1 MTACRAVTWVLRK
14 DAASAVFH
22 GAPCANRSAPGW
34 ICQHSIGC
42 VHPDA
47 RYNKYFAGKPCGRA
61 GVKEAPRDSGIL
73 ALMPALGPFHKL
85 TSHQRH
91 AFLAAFLGWTL
102 DSLDFFLL
110 VFCVKAIA
118 GEFRVEPS
126 AVLGAIFLTQ
136 AFRPVGALLFGALAD
151 RYGRRPVLM
160 ANILGFSVIELAC
173 AFAPSLNVLL
183 VLRALFG
190 IAMGGEWGVGAA
202 LAFETLPKEDR
213 GTFSGILQEGYALGS
228 IVASGAFGLLFA
240 GFHWHGLTIPG
251 IGWRGLFILGSTP
264 ALLALYVQSRVAE
277 SPVWLASAK
286 KRMAR
291 AAVHARPAWPEQL
304 MQFLPTFLFLV
315 LLMTAF
321 MSFSHGTQDV
331 YPTFLA
337 VAMKL
342 TPSTIG
348 LIGVLYGLGSIAGG
362 IIFGVLS
369 ERWGRKRAIVTAAL
383 LSIPVIP
390 LYAYGH
396 NAVTLGVGAVL
407 MQFMV
412 QGAWGVV
419 PAYLT
424 ELSPAP
430 VRATAPG
437 LAYQLGALITSWN
450 GKGQALA
457 AERWGNYP
465 AVLAITVVVVAL
477 VLAGLASLGREAKGR
492 EMSTT

>member
-1 MTACRAVTWVLRK
+1 MPVLSDFK
-14 DAASAVFH
+14 SLT
-22 GAPCANRSAPGW
+22 
-34 ICQHSIGC
+34 
-42 VHPDA
+42 HP
-47 RYNKYFAGKPCGRA
+47 
-61 GVKEAPRDSGIL
+61 
-73 ALMPALGPFHKL
+73 
-85 TSHQRH
+85 QRR

-110 VFCVKAIA
+110 IFCVKAIA
-118 GEFRVEPS
+118 GEFHTKPS
-126 AVLGAIFLTQ
+126 AVLGAVFLTQ
-136 AFRPVGALLFGALAD
+136 AFRPVGALLFGRLAD

-160 ANILGFSVIELAC
+160 ANILSFAAIELAC

-202 LAFETLPKEDR
+202 LAFETLPTKGR
-213 GTFSGILQEGYALGS
+213 GTFSGILQEGYAMGS
-228 IVASGAFGLLFA
+228 ILASAAFALF
-240 GFHWHGLTIPG
+240 FHW
-251 IGWRGLFILGSTP
+251 IGWRGLFILGAAP
-264 ALLALYVQSRVAE
+264 ALLVLYVRARVDE
-277 SPVWLASAK
+277 SPVWLSGEK
-286 KRMAR
+286 KRLAR
-291 AAVHARPAWPEQL
+291 AAGFGSPALPQNL
-304 MQFLPTFLFLV
+304 MKFLPTFLFLI

-331 YPTFLA
+331 YPTFLS
-337 VAMKL
+337 VYMKL
-342 TPSTIG
+342 PPETVG
-348 LIGVLYGLGSIAGG
+348 LIGVLYGFGSIAGG
-362 IIFGVLS
+362 IVFGALS
-369 ERWGRKRAIVTAAL
+369 ERWGRKRAIVAAAL

-396 NAVTLGVGAVL
+396 SALTLGIGAVL

-437 LAYQLGALITSWN
+437 LAYQLGGLVTSWN

-465 AVLAITVVVVAL
+465 AVLAITVTVVAL
-477 VLAGLASLGREAKGR
+477 MLAGLASLGREAKG
-492 EMSTT
+492 MDMAAD

>member
-1 MTACRAVTWVLRK
+1 ML
-14 DAASAVFH
+14 
-22 GAPCANRSAPGW
+22 PP
-34 ICQHSIGC
+34 
-42 VHPDA
+42 
-47 RYNKYFAGKPCGRA
+47 
-61 GVKEAPRDSGIL
+61 
-73 ALMPALGPFHKL
+73 MPVLGPFAKL
-85 TSHQRH
+85 TRMQRH

-118 GEFRVEPS
+118 NDFKVQPS
-126 AVLGAIFLTQ
+126 AVLGAVFLTQ
-136 AFRPVGALLFGALAD
+136 AFRPVGALLFGMLAD

-202 LAFETLPKEDR
+202 LAFETLPREGR

-228 IVASGAFGLLFA
+228 ILASAAFGLLFA
-240 GFHWHGLTIPG
+240 GFHWHGVNVPG

-264 ALLALYVQSRVAE
+264 AVLAFYVQARVAE
-277 SPVWLASAK
+277 SPVWLEGARLRAAS
-286 KRMAR
+286 
-291 AAVHARPAWPEQL
+291 AAVHAVPAASRQL
-304 MQFLPTFLFLV
+304 LQFLPTFLFLV

-337 VAMKL
+337 VQIKL
-342 TPSTIG
+342 SPATIG
-348 LIGVLYGLGSIAGG
+348 LIGVLYGVGSIAGG
-362 IIFGVLS
+362 IVFGMLS
-369 ERWGRKRAIVTAAL
+369 EKWGRKRAIVTAAL
-383 LSIPVIP
+383 LAIPVIP

-396 NAVTLGVGAVL
+396 SAAMVAIGAVL

-437 LAYQLGALITSWN
+437 LAYQLGGLITSWN

-457 AERWGNYP
+457 AERWSNYP

-477 VLAGLASLGREAKGR
+477 ALAGLAALGHEAKGR
-492 EMSTT
+492 EMTAA

>member
-1 MTACRAVTWVLRK
+1 MLPPVSVPVSVIAPFRALT
-14 DAASAVFH
+14 
-22 GAPCANRSAPGW
+22 RS
-34 ICQHSIGC
+34 
-42 VHPDA
+42 
-47 RYNKYFAGKPCGRA
+47 
-61 GVKEAPRDSGIL
+61 
-73 ALMPALGPFHKL
+73 
-85 TSHQRH
+85 QRH
-91 AFLAAFLGWTL
+91 VFLAAFLGWTL

-110 VFCVKAIA
+110 VFCVNAIA
-118 GEFRVEPS
+118 GEFHTRPS
-126 AVLGAIFLTQ
+126 AILGAVFLTQ
-136 AFRPVGALLFGALAD
+136 AFRPVGALLFGMLAD
-151 RYGRRPVLM
+151 RYGRRPILM

-183 VLRALFG
+183 VLRTLFG

-202 LAFETLPKEDR
+202 LAFETLPREGR

-228 IVASGAFGLLFA
+228 ILASAAFGLLFA
-240 GFHWHGLTIPG
+240 GFHWHGVSLPA

-264 ALLALYVQSRVAE
+264 ALLVFYVQARVEE
-277 SPVWLASAK
+277 SPVWLAAAK
-286 KRMAR
+286 KRLAR
-291 AAVHARPAWPEQL
+291 SALHAAPTWPREL
-304 MQFLPTFLFLV
+304 FHFLPSFLFLV
-315 LLMTAF
+315 VLMTAF

-337 VAMKL
+337 VQMKL
-342 TPSTIG
+342 SPQTIG

-362 IIFGVLS
+362 IFFGTLS
-369 ERWGRKRAIVTAAL
+369 ETWGRKRAIVTAAL
-383 LSIPVIP
+383 LAIPVIP

-396 NAVTLGVGAVL
+396 SAITLGAGAVL

-437 LAYQLGALITSWN
+437 LAYQLGGLITSWN

-457 AERWGNYP
+457 AERWGSYR
-465 AVLAITVVVVAL
+465 AVLAITVIVVAL
-477 VLAGLASLGREAKGR
+477 TLAALAAMGHEARGR
-492 EMSTT
+492 EMSDA

>member
-1 MTACRAVTWVLRK
+1 MLPPVSVI
-14 DAASAVFH
+14 
-22 GAPCANRSAPGW
+22 APFRRLTRS
-34 ICQHSIGC
+34 
-42 VHPDA
+42 
-47 RYNKYFAGKPCGRA
+47 
-61 GVKEAPRDSGIL
+61 
-73 ALMPALGPFHKL
+73 
-85 TSHQRH
+85 QRH
-91 AFLAAFLGWTL
+91 VFLAAFLGWTL

-110 VFCVKAIA
+110 VFCVNAIA
-118 GEFRVEPS
+118 GEFHTQPS
-126 AVLGAIFLTQ
+126 AILGAVFLTQ
-136 AFRPVGALLFGALAD
+136 AFRPVGALLFGMLAD
-151 RYGRRPVLM
+151 RYGRRPILM

-202 LAFETLPKEDR
+202 LAFETLPREGR

-228 IVASGAFGLLFA
+228 ILASAAFGLLFA
-240 GFHWHGLTIPG
+240 GFHWHGVSLPA

-264 ALLALYVQSRVAE
+264 ALLAFYVQARVDE
-277 SPVWLASAK
+277 SPVWLAAAK
-286 KRMAR
+286 KRKVR
-291 AAVHARPAWPEQL
+291 SAVHAGPAWPRQL
-304 MQFLPTFLFLV
+304 FQFLPTFLFLV
-315 LLMTAF
+315 VLMTAF

-337 VAMKL
+337 VQMKL
-342 TPSTIG
+342 SPQTIG
-348 LIGVLYGLGSIAGG
+348 LIGVLYGLGSIVGG
-362 IIFGVLS
+362 IVFGTLS
-369 ERWGRKRAIVTAAL
+369 ETWGRKRAIVTAAL
-383 LSIPVIP
+383 LAIPVIP

-396 NAVTLGVGAVL
+396 SAMTLGAGAVL

-437 LAYQLGALITSWN
+437 LAYQLGGLITSWN

-457 AERWGNYP
+457 AERWGSYR
-465 AVLAITVVVVAL
+465 AVLAITVILVAL
-477 VLAGLASLGREAKGR
+477 SLAALAALGCEATGR
-492 EMSTT
+492 EMSDA

>member
-1 MTACRAVTWVLRK
+1 MSLIDHFK
-14 DAASAVFH
+14 
-22 GAPCANRSAPGW
+22 
-34 ICQHSIGC
+34 
-42 VHPDA
+42 
-47 RYNKYFAGKPCGRA
+47 
-61 GVKEAPRDSGIL
+61 
-73 ALMPALGPFHKL
+73 KL
-85 TSHQRH
+85 SSRQRH
-91 AFLAAFLGWTL
+91 TFLAAFLGWTL

-110 VFCVKAIA
+110 IFCVKAIA
-118 GEFRVEPS
+118 GEFHTQPS
-126 AVLGAIFLTQ
+126 AVLGAVFMTQ
-136 AFRPVGALLFGALAD
+136 AFRPVGALLFGMLAD
-151 RYGRRPVLM
+151 RYGRRPILM
-160 ANILGFSVIELAC
+160 FNILSFSVIELAC
-173 AFAPSLNVLL
+173 AFAPSLSALL

-202 LAFETLPKEDR
+202 LVFETLPKEGR

-228 IVASGAFGLLFA
+228 ILASAAFALLFER
-240 GFHWHGLTIPG
+240 
-251 IGWRGLFILGSTP
+251 IGWRGLFIVGSMP
-264 ALLALYVQSRVAE
+264 AILVFYVQAKVEE
-277 SPVWLASAK
+277 SPVWLAGARKRVARSASGLAAPILPPNL
-286 KRMAR
+286 MA
-291 AAVHARPAWPEQL
+291 
-304 MQFLPTFLFLV
+304 FLPTFLFLV

-337 VAMKL
+337 VTARL
-342 TPSTIG
+342 SPETIG
-348 LIGVLYGLGSIAGG
+348 VIGVLYGFGSIGGG
-362 IIFGVLS
+362 IVFGALS
-369 ERWGRKRAIVTAAL
+369 EKWGRKRAIVTAAL

-396 NAVTLGVGAVL
+396 SALTLGVGAVL

-437 LAYQLGALITSWN
+437 LAYQLGGLVTSWN

-465 AVLAITVVVVAL
+465 AVLAITVIVVAL
-477 VLAGLASLGREAKGR
+477 SLAGLALLGREAKGR
-492 EMSTT
+492 EMSEA